1 MAKQKLKMY
10 VSPAGK
16 ASYPYLTRYDDKF
29 VAEGEYSVKLILD
42 ADESKDFLDTLQAAA
57 QEQYDTSIQQL
68 KEKKKV
74 KQAKELSLHVPYTE
88 EYDDEGEETGN
99 VILNFKLKREVTTK
113 EGKKFT
119 QKPDVFDAKKKPM
132 DEDAKIG
139 SGSTIKVAFNII
151 PFYNA
156 ATSSAGVSLRLK
168 AAQVL
173 ELVEY
178 GAGNADSYGFGEEE
192 GFEAEEEST
201 AAAFDEDDSE
211 DEGGDAEDF

>member
-1 MAKQKLKMY
+1 MAKQRLKMHI
-10 VSPAGK
+10 SPAGK

-42 ADESKDFLDTLQAAA
+42 ADENKDFLEGL
-57 QEQYDTSIQQL
+57 QEQAQNQYDETIKEL
-68 KEKKKV
+68 KSKKKV
-74 KQAKELSLHVPYTE
+74 KQAKELNVHVPFTE

-99 VILNFKLKREVTTK
+99 VVLNFKLKREVTTK

-132 DEDAKIG
+132 GEDAKIG
-139 SGSTIKVAFNII
+139 SGSTIKVAFNVI

-168 AAQVL
+168 AAQII
-173 ELVEY
+173 ELVEF
-178 GAGNADSYGFGEEE
+178 GGGDADSYGFGEEE
-192 GFEAEEEST
+192 GFEAEEETST
-201 AAAFDEDDSE
+201 AAAFDEDDDE
-211 DEGGDAEDF
+211 DEGDDDF